1 MLMFTS
7 KRRNHVQSA
16 PYLFYMA
23 SRFGPVEDVFTNA
36 QAVFNVQ
43 ATSSQLA
50 SQTPWIEK
58 ALGYLSGRFLSDT
71 TTSPQS
77 TRVAIL
83 MVHGV
88 VYLRGL
94 TSSLSWI
101 SLMQPIDEYVERLE
115 DSFILDSMRLF
126 VHDSSVDSWFS
137 RLASGR
143 SKQVLD
149 SSNSALAEGLSLV
162 ADGSG
167 VLMLVQ
173 SKEAEIIAFVFD
185 KHEVQ
190 EVQLGLRGMA
200 TLKLQSSTFLPLE
213 WRSLLLSLNMRLSS
227 GAVLDWLEYL
237 QDRLSICG

>member
-7 KRRNHVQSA
+7 KRMDHVQSA

-23 SRFGPVEDVFTNA
+23 SRFEPVEDVFTNA
-36 QAVFNVQ
+36 QAIFNME

-83 MVHGV
+83 MVHGLI
-88 VYLRGL
+88 YLRGL
-94 TSSLSWI
+94 MSSLSST
-101 SLMQPIDEYVERLE
+101 SLLQPIDEYYIERLE
-115 DSFILDSMRLF
+115 DSFILNSMRLLA
-126 VHDSSVDSWFS
+126 HGSSVDPWISS
-137 RLASGR
+137 LASERG
-143 SKQVLD
+143 KQVLD

-167 VLMLVQ
+167 VFMLVR
-173 SKEAEIIAFVFD
+173 SKEAETVAFVFD

-190 EVQLGLRGMA
+190 EVQVRLRGAA
-200 TLKLQSSTFLPLE
+200 TLKLQSSTFLPLK
-213 WRSLLLSLNMRLSS
+213 
-227 GAVLDWLEYL
+227 
-237 QDRLSICG
+237 